1 MAVAVP
7 VWRRVVSRCGGSADA
22 EFGFASVL
30 VRVRGHIWASL
41 LMAHGLA
48 ASCFHDCSG
57 CARAATLPRV
67 LTRALGAGFPTV
79 FLKFS

>member
-30 VRVRGHIWASL
+30 VRVREGTFGL
-41 LMAHGLA
+41 AHGLA
-48 ASCFHDCSG
+48 ASC
-57 CARAATLPRV
+57 
-67 LTRALGAGFPTV
+67 
-79 FLKFS
+79 